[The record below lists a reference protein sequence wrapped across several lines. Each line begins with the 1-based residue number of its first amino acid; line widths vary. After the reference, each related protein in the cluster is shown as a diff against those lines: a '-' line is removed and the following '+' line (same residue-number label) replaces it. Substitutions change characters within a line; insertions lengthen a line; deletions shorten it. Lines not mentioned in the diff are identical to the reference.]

1 MRNIIKPFILIF
13 IILSS
18 SALYAQTADE
28 ILAESDRRQVFES
41 SVSSGEIQVRDRFG
55 TKVSTFNAWS
65 NGADETLLEFTSTA
79 ERGQK
84 ILKTED
90 SIYLYYPDAEEIIRM
105 QGSALRQSMMG
116 SDISYEDMTGGN
128 DRLSQY
134 ETSIIGEET
143 LNGHKCWILSLEA
156 KTRTVPYPKEKIWID
171 KSNYIV
177 RKGEYSTKSGRLLK
191 EMEVLETIIVGGRE
205 IVSSSRISDKM
216 KSDSETIMS
225 ISDIRINVDIDQAL
239 FSLDELSW

>member
-1 MRNIIKPFILIF
+1 MMRNIIRPFILIF
-13 IILSS
+13 IIIGS

-41 SVSSGEIQVRDRFG
+41 SVSSGEIMVKDRFG

-134 ETSIIGEET
+134 KTSIIGEET
-143 LNGHKCWILSLEA
+143 LNGHDCWILSLEA
-156 KTRTVPYPKEKIWID
+156 KTRTPFPTP
-171 KSNYIV
+171 
-177 RKGEYSTKSGRLLK
+177 RKKYG
-191 EMEVLETIIVGGRE
+191 
-205 IVSSSRISDKM
+205 
-216 KSDSETIMS
+216 S
-225 ISDIRINVDIDQAL
+225 INPITS
-239 FSLDELSW
+239 